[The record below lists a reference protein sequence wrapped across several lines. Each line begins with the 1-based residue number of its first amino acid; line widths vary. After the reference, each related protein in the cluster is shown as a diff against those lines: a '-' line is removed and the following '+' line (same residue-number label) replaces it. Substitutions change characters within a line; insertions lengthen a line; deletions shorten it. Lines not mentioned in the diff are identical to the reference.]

1 MLGKNQENF
10 MKEVT
15 SEVRLKGTHV
25 VEKAEGQKMRN
36 AKREF

>member
-10 MKEVT
+10 MQEVT
-15 SEVRLKGTHV
+15 LEVRPKGMNV

-36 AKREF
+36 AKREL